1 MKLQSIALALIM
13 AIQLNS
19 ANTPPP
25 RARLLEE
32 AMYQTPPATQS
43 LYRRTSPFSYPM
55 TSAIDAQYPLTNIL
69 IRSRQQSFQF
79 AACEPISRERQVCQ
93 SKTPNR
99 CNSRPFLL
107 ENSRIW

>member
-32 AMYQTPPATQS
+32 AMYQTPPATIRVYQ
-43 LYRRTSPFSYPM
+43 RTSPFSYPM
-55 TSAIDAQYPLTNIL
+55 QSGIDARYPLTNIL
-69 IRSRQQSFQF
+69 IRSQQQSFQF
-79 AACEPISRERQVCQ
+79 AGFEPTRERQVCQ
-93 SKTPNR
+93 SKTPKP

-107 ENSRIW
+107 ANSRIW